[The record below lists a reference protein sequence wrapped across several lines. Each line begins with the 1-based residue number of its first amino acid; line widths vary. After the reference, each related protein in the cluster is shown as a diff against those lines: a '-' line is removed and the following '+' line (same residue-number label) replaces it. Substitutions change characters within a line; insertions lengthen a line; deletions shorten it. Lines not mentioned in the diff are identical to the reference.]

1 MSWVQLCWTIV
12 MEMNLFSFFSDLS
25 LFFFFYKTDPFL
37 QEKHHHIFLCLQ
49 GDGLRFIAS
58 CGSQSKLVRIKLIA
72 SGMLRKLR
80 CSHPEP
86 AEKAMLQKL
95 WLFLP
100 KGLPSFLSHSWHPHT
115 TPPRRVVL
123 HLHWHC
129 ISALNQV
136 GSWAGWVCSSA
147 WRPHVLV
154 LVSSPHPLPHIAAG
168 V

>member
-12 MEMNLFSFFSDLS
+12 MEMNLFSPLFFQIFPYF
-25 LFFFFYKTDPFL
+25 FFFFYKTDPFL

-95 WLFLP
+95 
-100 KGLPSFLSHSWHPHT
+100 
-115 TPPRRVVL
+115 
-123 HLHWHC
+123 
-129 ISALNQV
+129 
-136 GSWAGWVCSSA
+136 
-147 WRPHVLV
+147 
-154 LVSSPHPLPHIAAG
+154 
-168 V
+168 